1 MPNDILVLKNAGPQ
15 GAGMPEAGYL
25 PIPAKLARAG
35 VKDMVRISDARMS
48 GTAYGT
54 VVLHA
59 CPEAAA
65 GGPLA
70 LVRSGDTIMLD
81 VPKRLL
87 RLEVDDDALAAR
99 RAKWTPPPLPE
110 RGWLRLYVEHVQQAD
125 KGADLDFLVGR
136 SGSHVARDS
145 H

>member
-1 MPNDILVLKNAGPQ
+1 MLLPPKILR
-15 GAGMPEAGYL
+15 M
-25 PIPAKLARAG
+25 G
-35 VKDMVRISDARMS
+35 VNDMVRLSDARMS

-70 LVRSGDTIMLD
+70 LVQSGDIITLD
-81 VPKRLL
+81 VPKRLV
-87 RLEVDDDALAAR
+87 RLDVDDNILAAR
-99 RAKWTPPPLPE
+99 RANWMPPPLPD

-125 KGADLDFLVGR
+125 KGADLDFLVGGG
-136 SGSHVARDS
+136 GSHVARDS